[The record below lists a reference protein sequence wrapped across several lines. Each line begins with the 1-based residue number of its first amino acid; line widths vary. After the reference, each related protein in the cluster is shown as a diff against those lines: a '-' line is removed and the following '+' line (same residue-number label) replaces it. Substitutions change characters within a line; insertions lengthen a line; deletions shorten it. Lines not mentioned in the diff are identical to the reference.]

1 MDSEIQP
8 SPDPDARPG
17 PSPSPDPTPTLTRT
31 TALLEVL
38 LCSGLPTQIAV
49 IGLLQSLGLVA
60 LDSQGRLSLMF
71 VMALSLADALLVV
84 GLVLLF
90 LRAHRERVR
99 EVLTGGRPPGRE
111 VALGL
116 LLIPGAFII
125 AVLVLGTILTVAPWL
140 RNVPR
145 NPLEDLLTSDLN
157 RLLFGVVVIV
167 AGGLREEVQR
177 AFILHRFEQRLG
189 GALLG
194 LTLFSLVFGLG
205 HLSQGQ
211 DVAIATG
218 TLGAFWG
225 ATYLWR
231 RSIVA
236 PAVSHAGF
244 NVLEIVRHAVMSG
257 AAA

>member
-1 MDSEIQP
+1 MNPEIANPQSDNGDETP
-8 SPDPDARPG
+8 A
-17 PSPSPDPTPTLTRT
+17 PTLTRT
-31 TALLEVL
+31 TALLEVF
-38 LCSGLPTQIAV
+38 LCSGFPTQIAV
-49 IGLLQSLGLVA
+49 IGVLQALGLVA
-60 LDSQGRLSLMF
+60 EDSQGRLSIVF

-99 EVLTGGRPPGRE
+99 DVLAGWRPPGRE

-116 LLIPGAFII
+116 LLVPVAFII

-157 RLLFGVVVIV
+157 RLLFGVVVII
-167 AGGLREEVQR
+167 AGGVREEVQR

-189 GALLG
+189 GAVLG

-225 ATYLWR
+225 VTYLWR

-236 PAVSHAGF
+236 PAISHAGF
-244 NVLEIVRHAVMSG
+244 NVLEIVRHTVIGG
-257 AAA
+257 APA

>member
-1 MDSEIQP
+1 
-8 SPDPDARPG
+8 
-17 PSPSPDPTPTLTRT
+17 LTRS
-31 TALLEVL
+31 TAFLEVL
-38 LCSGLPTQIAV
+38 LCSGIPTQIAV
-49 IGLLQSLGLVA
+49 IGFLQTFGLVA
-60 LDSQGRLSLMF
+60 QDPEGRLSLVF
-71 VMALSLADALLVV
+71 VMTLSLADALLIV

-90 LRAHRERVR
+90 LRAHRESARD
-99 EVLTGGRPPGRE
+99 VLVGQRLVARE

-116 LLIPGAFII
+116 VLVPAAFIV

-145 NPLEDLLTSDLN
+145 NPLEDLLTSDVN
-157 RLLFGVVVIV
+157 RLLFGVVVII

-189 GALLG
+189 GAVLG
-194 LTLFSLVFGLG
+194 LALFSLVFGLG
-205 HLSQGQ
+205 HLTQGQ

-225 ATYLWR
+225 AMYLWR

-236 PAVSHAGF
+236 PAISHAGF
-244 NVLEIVRHAVMSG
+244 NVLEIVRHAIMGG
-257 AAA
+257 AGA

>member
-1 MDSEIQP
+1 MNQAIDNPQSDNGDHTP
-8 SPDPDARPG
+8 HTPPA
-17 PSPSPDPTPTLTRT
+17 PTLTRT

-38 LCSGLPTQIAV
+38 LCSGFPTQIAV
-49 IGLLQSLGLVA
+49 IGVLQALGLVPQDA
-60 LDSQGRLSLMF
+60 QGRLSIVF
-71 VMALSLADALLVV
+71 VMALSLVDALLVV

-90 LRAHRERVR
+90 LRANREQARN
-99 EVLTGGRPPGRE
+99 VLARRPHGRE
-111 VALGL
+111 VALGF
-116 LLIPGAFII
+116 LLIPGAFIL
-125 AVLVLGTILTVAPWL
+125 ALLVLGTILTVAPWL

-145 NPLEDLLTSDLN
+145 NPFEDLLTSDVN
-157 RLLFGVVVIV
+157 RLLFAVVVII

-211 DVAIATG
+211 DVAVATG

-236 PAVSHAGF
+236 PAISHAGF
-244 NVLEIVRHAVMSG
+244 NVLEIVRHTVMSG
-257 AAA
+257 A

>member
-1 MDSEIQP
+1 
-8 SPDPDARPG
+8 
-17 PSPSPDPTPTLTRT
+17 LTRG

-38 LCSGLPTQIAV
+38 LCSGFPTQIAV
-49 IGLLQSLGLVA
+49 IGFLQTLGLLA
-60 LDSQGRLSLMF
+60 QDGEGRLSLVF
-71 VMALSLADALLVV
+71 VMTLSLADTVLIV

-90 LRAHRERVR
+90 LRAHRERARDVLVGQRLVAR
-99 EVLTGGRPPGRE
+99 EA
-111 VALGL
+111 ALGL
-116 LLIPGAFII
+116 VLVPAAFIV

-145 NPLEDLLTSDLN
+145 NPLEDLLTSDVN
-157 RLLFGVVVIV
+157 RLLFGVVVII

-189 GALLG
+189 GAVLG

-205 HLSQGQ
+205 HLTQGQ

-225 ATYLWR
+225 AMYLWR
-231 RSIVA
+231 RSIIA
-236 PAVSHAGF
+236 PGISHAGF
-244 NVLEIVRHAVMSG
+244 NVLEIVRHAIMGG
-257 AAA
+257 AGA

>member
-1 MDSEIQP
+1 MDPAPPPPDP
-8 SPDPDARPG
+8 SPA
-17 PSPSPDPTPTLTRT
+17 PTLTRT

-38 LCSGLPTQIAV
+38 LCSGFPTQIAV
-49 IGLLQSLGLVA
+49 IGVLQAFGLVTENT
-60 LDSQGRLSLMF
+60 DGRLSLPF
-71 VMALSLADALLVV
+71 VITLSLADTLLLV

-90 LRAHRERVR
+90 LRAHRERAR
-99 EVLTGGRPPGRE
+99 DVLVGRRP
-111 VALGL
+111 VAGEATLGL
-116 LLIPGAFII
+116 VLVPAAFII
-125 AVLVLGTILTVAPWL
+125 AVLVLGTILTLAPWL

-145 NPLEDLLTSDLN
+145 NPLEDLLTSDVD

-189 GALLG
+189 GA
-194 LTLFSLVFGLG
+194 VFGLVLFSTLFG
-205 HLSQGQ
+205 LGNLAQGQ
-211 DVAIATG
+211 DVAIATA

-225 ATYLWR
+225 ACYLWR

-244 NVLEIVRHAVMSG
+244 NVLEIVRHALMGG
-257 AAA
+257 ASV